1 MGLTFKI
8 DKIISTNINKLKGK
22 NKMKFYVVGYD
33 CGIDGTEVTQL
44 VCAYSFEDAINYA
57 ENSAIELYEDLELA
71 PTLFEFDGTEKEYE
85 EFAEEC
91 LFNAIGFWCREFDE
105 KQDQNLIQSLGVI
118 EINKNGN

>member
-1 MGLTFKI
+1 MGLIFKV

-33 CGIDGTEVTQL
+33 CGIDGTEVPQL

-57 ENSAIELYEDLELA
+57 ENCAIELYEDLELA

-85 EFAEEC
+85 EFKDEC
-91 LFNAIGFWCREFDE
+91 LFNAIGFWCREFDYKE
-105 KQDQNLIQSLGVI
+105 DQHLISSLGII
-118 EINKNGN
+118 ELSEN

>member
-1 MGLTFKI
+1 MGLIFKV

-57 ENSAIELYEDLELA
+57 ENCAIELYEDLELA

-85 EFAEEC
+85 EFKDEC
-91 LFNAIGFWCREFDE
+91 LFNAIGFWCRELDYKE
-105 KQDQNLIQSLGVI
+105 DQHLISSLGII
-118 EINKNGN
+118 ELSEN